1 MKLGRPVPRSR
12 LLNTTQCYKSLG
24 SFRST
29 KGGLVSLHHQDIA
42 ASTEHQRI
50 GRVGRNCGSNLTPGR
65 GTPYAT
71 GWLGEKKK
79 RTCGEDFR
87 SSLVAQWVKDLALS
101 VLWQGF
107 DSWPGCSQK
116 KKKKSSSCD
125 SADEEPHT
133 VSLRTRVQSL
143 ASISGLRIWHCHKLW
158 HRSWMRLGSGIAVAV
173 VSAGSC
179 SSDSTPSLGTSTCC
193 RSGSKKR
200 WEKRKKNKTLCF
212 MHTL

>member
-1 MKLGRPVPRSR
+1 M
-12 LLNTTQCYKSLG
+12 
-24 SFRST
+24 
-29 KGGLVSLHHQDIA
+29 
-42 ASTEHQRI
+42 
-50 GRVGRNCGSNLTPGR
+50 
-65 GTPYAT
+65 
-71 GWLGEKKK
+71 
-79 RTCGEDFR
+79 
-87 SSLVAQWVKDLALS
+87 AQWVKDLALS

-179 SSDSTPSLGTSTCC
+179 SSDSTPSLEISTCHRC
-193 RSGSKKR
+193 GPKKQTTTTATRSYHYTSLEWLKPSVLLTTPNAGGAVEQQELPSTAVGN
-200 WEKRKKNKTLCF
+200 EKWCSRFQRLAVS
-212 MHTL
+212 